1 MAATYNEASD
11 LVMANDLNL
20 YLTTGKTII
29 AYATSC
35 NLDVQSDS
43 IDTSNKMSP
52 SWKTV
57 RNGGA
62 SYTISAD
69 ALYSVGTEQM
79 SFDKILEMMIA
90 REPIKWYMGYATDAA
105 NKDYSLNVGKEYYTG
120 MASIQSCSLTGGN
133 NEMVSFSINLEGSG
147 PIKNKAQAEAESG
160 S

>member
-69 ALYSVGTEQM
+69 ALYSVGTDHM

-90 REPIKWYMGYATDAA
+90 REPIEWYMGYATDAA
-105 NKDYSLNVGKEYYTG
+105 NKEYDLDTTKAYYTG
-120 MASIQSCSLTGGN
+120 KASIQSCSLTGGN
-133 NEMVSFSINLEGSG
+133 NEMISFSINLEGSG
-147 PIKNKAQAEAESG
+147 PIEAKKPG
-160 S
+160 A

>member
-1 MAATYNEASD
+1 MATYTEATD

-35 NLDVQSDS
+35 SLDVQSDS

-69 ALYSVGTEQM
+69 ALYSVGTDHM
-79 SFDKILEMMIA
+79 SYDKILEMMIA
-90 REPIKWYMGYATDAA
+90 REPIEWYMGYATDAA
-105 NKDYSLNVGKEYYTG
+105 NGQYELNIQKQYYTG
-120 MASIQSCSLTGGN
+120 KASIQSCSLTGGN

-147 PIKNKAQAEAESG
+147 PIETKKGQ
-160 S
+160 

>member
-1 MAATYNEASD
+1 MAATYNEATD

-20 YLTTGKTII
+20 YLTSGETII

-90 REPIKWYMGYATDAA
+90 REPIEWYMGYAKDAA
-105 NKDYSLNVGKEYYTG
+105 NKKYDLDKRQGKKYYTG

-133 NEMVSFSINLEGSG
+133 NEMISFSINLEGSG
-147 PIKNKAQAEAESG
+147 PIEIKTGTESA
-160 S
+160 